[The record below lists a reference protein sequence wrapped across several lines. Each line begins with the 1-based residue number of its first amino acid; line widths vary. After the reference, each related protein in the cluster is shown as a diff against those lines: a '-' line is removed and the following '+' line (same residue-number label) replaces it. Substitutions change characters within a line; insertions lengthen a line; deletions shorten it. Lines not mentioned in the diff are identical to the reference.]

1 MKLAMLKIPSALKA
15 AGLKGK
21 MLLQVHD
28 ELVLECPK
36 NELEKT
42 ARLVQKTMAEAYPM
56 SIPLS
61 TEARA
66 GQSWGEMQVLEN

>member
-1 MKLAMLKIPSALKA
+1 MLKIPSALKA
-15 AGLKGK
+15 AGVKSK

-36 NELEKT
+36 DEMEKT
-42 ARLVQKTMAEAYPM
+42 ARIVQDTMTNAYPM

-61 TEARA
+61 TEARS
-66 GQSWGEMQVLEN
+66 GHNWGEMKVLQ